1 MNDEQKNEWLEEHG
15 ADSNCTCRAIYSR
28 GSMSL
33 TTKEGKWY
41 WHNWAGLMLSPYF
54 STRKEAE
61 DWRARF
67 NETD

>member
-1 MNDEQKNEWLEEHG
+1 
-15 ADSNCTCRAIYSR
+15 
-28 GSMSL
+28 MSL
-33 TTKEGKWY
+33 TVKEGKWY

-67 NETD
+67 NETN